1 MGLGMKVYLL
11 KLLHAEKGYWGLRVE
26 DFDMGLWHLFADS
39 FSCLL
44 MYMSTASYNY
54 FDAHKNIDGHERQC

>member
-11 KLLHAEKGYWGLRVE
+11 KLLHAEKGHWGLRVKST
-26 DFDMGLWHLFADS
+26 DMGLKYLSSDN

-44 MYMSTASYNY
+44 TYMGKMSYNY
-54 FDAHKNIDGHERQC
+54 FDARKDKDYYEQWC